1 MSSRRSLLLAA
12 LALACSPL
20 LSQADSTQT
29 AAQVV
34 KSTPEFSTLARA
46 LEAAGLEAA
55 LGGTDEVTLFAPT
68 DEAFARLPAGA
79 LDDLLKP
86 ENRDKLVA
94 LLKHHVVA
102 GKLERDT
109 MKKRR
114 SLTALDGHAIAVRL
128 ERGNLVVGEARV
140 GNRERV
146 AANGR
151 VFAIDSVLS
160 H

>member
-34 KSTPEFSTLARA
+34 KSTPEFSTLSRA

-55 LGGTDEVTLFAPT
+55 LGSDEVTLLAPT

-102 GKLERDT
+102 GKLERDD

-114 SLTALDGHAIAVRL
+114 SLTSLDGRAIAVRL
-128 ERGNLVVGEARV
+128 ERGNLMVGEARV

-160 H
+160 Q